1 MTQMRGL
8 VQKAVDFS
16 ERVFLILLAIP
27 FLWAFAR
34 VLLTHPYLLLTA
46 ASEMLGVVLIVTR
59 KPGEVG
65 LRGWPILIAFAGT
78 ALPLLARPGGTQLAP
93 SVAGWTLMF
102 AGLAL
107 SVASKVFL
115 NRSFG
120 LVAANRGVK
129 IGGPYHLVRHP
140 MYLGY
145 IVNEAG
151 FLLLN
156 FKPLNLLCY
165 AAAWTFQILRVREE
179 ESILNR
185 DPAYR
190 NFASRVRTRLLP
202 GVF

>member
-1 MTQMRGL
+1 MADNSRL
-8 VQKAVDFS
+8 VRNLVDFG
-16 ERVFLILLAIP
+16 ERIFLILLAVP

-34 VLLTHPYLLLTA
+34 VLPTHPYLLLTA
-46 ASEMLGVVLIVTR
+46 VSEMLGVVLILTR

-65 LRGWPILIAFAGT
+65 LQSWTIFVGFAGT
-78 ALPLLARPGGTQLAP
+78 ALPLLARPGGSQFAPAYLA
-93 SVAGWTLMF
+93 WTLMF

-107 SVASKVFL
+107 TVTSKLFL

-120 LVAANRGVK
+120 IVAANRGVK

-145 IVNEAG
+145 IINEAG

-156 FKPLNLLCY
+156 FKLLNLLAY
-165 AAAWTFQILRVREE
+165 LTAWTFQVLRVLEE
-179 ESILNR
+179 EAILTR
-185 DPAYR
+185 DPEYR
-190 NFASRVRTRLLP
+190 NFASRVKTRLIP